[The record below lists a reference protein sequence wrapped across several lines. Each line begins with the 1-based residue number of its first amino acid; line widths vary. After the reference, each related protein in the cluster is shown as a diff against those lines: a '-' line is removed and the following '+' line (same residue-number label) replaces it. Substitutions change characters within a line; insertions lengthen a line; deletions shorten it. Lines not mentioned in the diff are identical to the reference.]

1 MKFHHTFLVMAS
13 SIAFSGCASITKDS
27 NQPIRVETYNQQNN
41 LVEDVTCTA
50 KNERGEWTTK
60 TPGSLVVHRSG
71 QNLEVRCKKQD
82 SATGFAT
89 LVSRAN
95 GGMWGNIL
103 FGGGIGAIID
113 HNKGTAYSYPDWV
126 KVILGDNLVFDRK
139 NNVDNQ
145 IMTGQAASGELLKK
159 IEADKQK
166 EAEEAKKLA
175 AETPLAPQPQQ
186 AAAPAEVK

>member
-1 MKFHHTFLVMAS
+1 MKIHHTFLVMAS
-13 SIAFSGCASITKDS
+13 SIALTSCASITKDS
-27 NQPIRVETYNQQNN
+27 NQPIRVETYNQQNTM
-41 LVEDVTCTA
+41 VEGVTCSA
-50 KNERGEWTTK
+50 KNERGEWSTK

-71 QNLEVRCKKQD
+71 ENLEVRCNKEN

-139 NNVDNQ
+139 NNVENQ

-166 EAEEAKKLA
+166 EADEAKKLA
-175 AETPLAPQPQQ
+175 AEQPLAPQPQQ
-186 AAAPAEVK
+186 AAAPTEVK